1 MAQQE
6 PSTKKRMKPGG
17 GSGHHMS
24 FEKPKNSKIAG
35 RRLWIYIKGYTPVL
49 LFAIIFIIIGVLLRV
64 AAPTFMGNAITEHL
78 ERSLDLPAF
87 MRELG
92 LLLGIYLGMFVA
104 NAISSILVAYA
115 SNKLI
120 YHMRED
126 GFSKLQK
133 LSLSF
138 YDTAGVGDIISRMT
152 NDIETIYNAF
162 SNGFSQVISG
172 MFSLIGT
179 LIAMFVLNVSLS
191 FAVLAVIPI
200 VLVFVISLGKKVR
213 VKAQTNQKQVGKL
226 NTSIEESVEGM
237 KVIQTFNREEESFKR
252 FDQTNKKTREAA
264 IAFFSE
270 SFKMM
275 PVMTFM
281 NGLSLAIVIGLGG
294 ILVIKNPSIYSIGL
308 ISAFIMYAR
317 QFFEPIR
324 QVSNIYNMY
333 QSALAGAER
342 FFQIIDSEDVII
354 EPEEPFIPTDPQGTV
369 EFKDVTFAYVKDKPV
384 LEHISLEANS
394 GMTTA
399 IVGPTGA
406 GKTTIVNLLSR
417 FYDIEEGQILIDG
430 VNIKDYSLAS
440 LRAMMGVVLQEPFFF
455 AGTIRDNLMY
465 GRLDSS
471 EEGMI
476 EAAKLANAHHFI
488 SCMPEGYATVL
499 TERGMNISQGERQLL
514 AIARTILADP
524 KILIL
529 DEATSSID
537 SLTESHIQQAMM
549 NLMKGKTSFIIAHR
563 LSTIK
568 NADNLLVIHNH
579 TIIEQGNHTDLM
591 AADGFYSKLYTLQ
604 FEQNDVLEDMIN

>member
-1 MAQQE
+1 MAQDRVAD
-6 PSTKKRMKPGG
+6 KKKLRPGG
-17 GSGHHMS
+17 GHGHGGN
-24 FEKPKNSKIAG
+24 FEKPKNSRAAG
-35 RRLWIYIKGYTPVL
+35 RRLWIYIKGYTPIL
-49 LFAIIFIIIGVLLRV
+49 TLAIIFIIVGVLLRV
-64 AAPTFMGNAITEHL
+64 AAPTVMGNAITEHL
-78 ERSLDLPAF
+78 ERNLDLPAF
-87 MRELG
+87 TRELG
-92 LLLGIYLGMFVA
+92 ILLGIYLGMFAA

-126 GFSKLQK
+126 GFAKLQR
-133 LSLSF
+133 LSLSY
-138 YDTAGVGDIISRMT
+138 YDSAGVGDIISRMT

-172 MFSLIGT
+172 MLSLIGT
-179 LIAMFVLNVSLS
+179 LIAMFALNISLS

-200 VLVFVISLGKKVR
+200 VLVFVVSLGKRVR
-213 VKAQTNQKQVGKL
+213 IKAQANQKQVGRL
-226 NTSIEESVEGM
+226 NTAIEESVEGM
-237 KVIQTFNREEESFKR
+237 KVIQTFNREEESYKS
-252 FDQTNKKTREAA
+252 FDKTNEETREAA

-275 PVMTFM
+275 PMMTFM

-324 QVSNIYNMY
+324 QVANIYNMY

-342 FFQIIDSEDVII
+342 FFQIIDSEEMIK
-354 EPEEPFIPTDPQGTV
+354 EPAEPFIPTDPKGTV
-369 EFKDVTFAYVKDKPV
+369 EFRDVSFSYVRDKPV
-384 LEHISLEANS
+384 LEHISLEAKS

-406 GKTTIVNLLSR
+406 GKTTIINLLNR
-417 FYDIEEGQILIDG
+417 FYDIESGEILIDG
-430 VNIKDYSLAS
+430 KNIKEYSLSS
-440 LRAMMGVVLQEPFFF
+440 LRSMMGVVLQEPFFF
-455 AGTIRDNLMY
+455 AGTIRENLMY
-465 GRLDSS
+465 GRLGAS
-471 EEGMI
+471 EEEMI

-488 SCMPEGYATVL
+488 SCMPEGYETPL

-579 TIIEQGNHTDLM
+579 TVIEQGTHTELM
-591 AADGFYSKLYTLQ
+591 AAEGFYSKLYTLQ
-604 FEQNDVLEDMIN
+604 FEQNDVLEGMIS